1 MTNETTASPPPEDR
15 TDEPVSVASAV
26 RGAIERSGG
35 PIGIAVAAAP
45 TVAFV
50 VTDALGGLAWAFL
63 ALAGTASAA
72 FGVRLARRESVRA
85 ALVGLAVAA
94 ACAVVA
100 AVSGEAR
107 AFFLLPTLLPAVLM
121 LVFLGSVVV
130 RRPLTGT
137 LFNRMAGGPRDWRQ
151 HSALLRVYSITTLV
165 AVAIHAVNFAVRIV
179 FYLADQPAV
188 LAAVQIAAGPV
199 FAALAAATL
208 LAARRAVHPAAPGP
222 AAV

>member
-1 MTNETTASPPPEDR
+1 MHWSASLWPPR
-15 TDEPVSVASAV
+15 
-26 RGAIERSGG
+26 
-35 PIGIAVAAAP
+35 
-45 TVAFV
+45 
-50 VTDALGGLAWAFL
+50 
-63 ALAGTASAA
+63 
-72 FGVRLARRESVRA
+72 ARW
-85 ALVGLAVAA
+85 
-94 ACAVVA
+94 VA

-130 RRPLTGT
+130 HRPLTGT
-137 LFNRMAGGPRDWRQ
+137 LFNRMVGGPRDWRQ

-199 FAALAAATL
+199 FAEQK
-208 LAARRAVHPAAPGP
+208 APQHHLPHADDGVQP
-222 AAV
+222 PTRPLSEPHHDTSGDTRVTNL

>member
-1 MTNETTASPPPEDR
+1 MTNETTAPPPREDPG
-15 TDEPVSVASAV
+15 DEPMSVASAA
-26 RGAIERSGG
+26 RRALERSGG

-45 TVAFV
+45 AVAFV
-50 VTDALGGLAWAFL
+50 VADALGGLTWAFL
-63 ALAGTASAA
+63 ALAVTASAA
-72 FGVRLARRESVRA
+72 FGVRLARRESVRG

-94 ACAVVA
+94 VCAVVA

-121 LVFLGSVVV
+121 VVFLGSVII
-130 RRPLTGT
+130 RRPVTGI
-137 LFNRMAGGPRDWRQ
+137 LFNRMVGGPPDWRQ
-151 HSALLRVYSITTLV
+151 HSGLLRVYTITTLI
-165 AVAIHAVNFAVRIV
+165 AVALHAVNFAVRIV

-199 FAALAAATL
+199 FAALAAVTL
-208 LAARRAVHPAAPGP
+208 LAARRAVHPAAATP

>member
-1 MTNETTASPPPEDR
+1 
-15 TDEPVSVASAV
+15 
-26 RGAIERSGG
+26 
-35 PIGIAVAAAP
+35 
-45 TVAFV
+45 
-50 VTDALGGLAWAFL
+50 
-63 ALAGTASAA
+63 
-72 FGVRLARRESVRA
+72 
-85 ALVGLAVAA
+85 
-94 ACAVVA
+94 
-100 AVSGEAR
+100 
-107 AFFLLPTLLPAVLM
+107 M